1 MIRWP
6 SAARWRALGVS
17 TLRVTLGISGAVLN
31 TTGHALTV
39 CGRHAQALRTITR
52 APVNHWIKNH

>member
-6 SAARWRALGVS
+6 SAACWRALGVS
-17 TLRVTLGISGAVLN
+17 TLRVTLGISGAVLS

-39 CGRHAQALRTITR
+39 CGRHAQALRTR
-52 APVNHWIKNH
+52 LSPP

>member
-31 TTGHALTV
+31 TTGRALTA
-39 CGRHAQALRTITR
+39 CGRHALALRTR
-52 APVNHWIKNH
+52 LRPQ